1 MEVNG
6 HGILDFWPIAL
17 VAGGGLIAW
26 GRLTHK
32 VDAVKES
39 IAEKASTERVN
50 ALDSKL
56 ESIDGK
62 LDRLIDTLI
71 KS

>member
-1 MEVNG
+1 MQLNG
-6 HGILDFWPIAL
+6 HDVLDFWPIAL

-32 VDAVKES
+32 VDAVKEA
-39 IAEKASTERVN
+39 IGTKASIERVD
-50 ALDSKL
+50 AIDSKL
-56 ESIDGK
+56 DNIDGK

-71 KS
+71 KN